1 MALQDK
7 VSLRN
12 NECAECKIFADKQTG
27 KIREITLLVT
37 YQKLRKLAA
46 ISEWELS

>member
-12 NECAECKIFADKQTG
+12 NECAECKVFADKANSE
-27 KIREITLLVT
+27 IRKITLIIIT

-46 ISEWELS
+46 ISE

>member
-12 NECAECKIFADKQTG
+12 NECVECKVFADKQTS
-27 KIREITLLVT
+27 KIRKIKT

-46 ISEWELS
+46 ISEGELS